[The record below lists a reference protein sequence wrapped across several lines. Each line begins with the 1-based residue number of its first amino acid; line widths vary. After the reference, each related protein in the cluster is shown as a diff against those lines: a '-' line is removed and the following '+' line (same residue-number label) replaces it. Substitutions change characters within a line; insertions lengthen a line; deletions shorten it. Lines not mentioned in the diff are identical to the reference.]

1 MSNLSLIDCYRIL
14 GVSVGAGIAEV
25 VSSYKK
31 LCRIHHPDVS
41 SDPESEEL
49 MKDINAAYSI
59 LREKLKNESA
69 LRERLAYQRSV
80 KRYANAEPR
89 TAAGAGQRSNQGGA
103 GQRAE
108 QAGAGQ
114 RSNQAGAGQRASQ
127 RSAGSRTTGFSAR
140 TQAAGA
146 DREAYKVLY
155 DYFKA
160 LSACDYSDA
169 YALLCEHDKR
179 QITEES
185 FIEWRESVARLYHI
199 KEFFITAE
207 PVDSTVNFS
216 SGRQISAKKFRVA
229 VNEDDQVEN
238 TARSSGVEKLM
249 IYEQGKWK
257 VFLGYKGVGDLTRTF
272 EERFEAGRRRD
283 LAKRWEE
290 YYSGQHTEFSMLSLA
305 GMRKAVSRELYRQ
318 NRFGGTLTF
327 AVISVNDGAP
337 GSAGANSN
345 SAPGSAG
352 GNSRGAP
359 GSSQNSGNGESAPGS
374 VRSKGEGAPGN
385 ARDNGRREQLLR
397 SAARTICSAL
407 RETDI
412 PAYAGDGVFMILFV
426 ELRKK
431 DSEDII
437 VRLTKKIRGN
447 AGSRLGLQAEIDYD
461 FDSWQGDSSASID
474 AFNDILKRHNKML

>member
-1 MSNLSLIDCYRIL
+1 MSSISLLDCYRIL

-69 LRERLAYQRSV
+69 FRERQAYQRSV
-80 KRYANAEPR
+80 RRYANASGAEPR
-89 TAAGAGQRSNQGGA
+89 TTAGSRTGDSGSRTGESGGRTGESGGRTA
-103 GQRAE
+103 S
-108 QAGAGQ
+108 QAG
-114 RSNQAGAGQRASQ
+114 ASQ
-127 RSAGSRTTGFSAR
+127 RSGQADAGQRGAGTRAAGYGRR
-140 TQAAGA
+140 TQSTGS
-146 DREAYKVLY
+146 DKEAYTVLY
-155 DYFKA
+155 SYFRA
-160 LSACDYSDA
+160 LSACEYSDA
-169 YALLCEHDKR
+169 YSLLCEYDKK
-179 QITEES
+179 QITKES

-207 PVDSTVNFS
+207 PVGTTVNFS
-216 SGRQISAKKFRVA
+216 NGRQISAKKFHVA

-249 IYEQGKWK
+249 INEQGTWK

-272 EERFEAGRRRD
+272 DERFEAGRRRD
-283 LAKRWEE
+283 LARRWEE
-290 YYSGQHTEFSMLSLA
+290 YYSGQHPEYSMLSLA

-327 AVISVNDGAP
+327 AVITVSD
-337 GSAGANSN
+337 
-345 SAPGSAG
+345 
-352 GNSRGAP
+352 
-359 GSSQNSGNGESAPGS
+359 
-374 VRSKGEGAPGN
+374 GN
-385 ARDNGRREQLLR
+385 AQDNSRREQLLR

-431 DSEDII
+431 DAEDII

-447 AGSRLGLQAEIDYD
+447 AGSRLGLQAEIGYA
-461 FDSWQGDSSASID
+461 FNSWPGGASASID
-474 AFNDILKRHNKML
+474 AFNDILKKFDKKL

>member
-1 MSNLSLIDCYRIL
+1 MSSNITLLDCYRIL
-14 GVSVGAGIAEV
+14 GVSAGAGIAEV

-41 SDPESEEL
+41 SDPASEEL

-59 LREKLKNESA
+59 LRERLKNESA
-69 LRERLAYQRSV
+69 FRERQAYQRSAR
-80 KRYANAEPR
+80 RYSNASGAEPR
-89 TAAGAGQRSNQGGA
+89 TAAGSRTASQTGASQRSSQTDAGQRTGEAGSRGANQASSNQRVNQRA
-103 GQRAE
+103 GQRA
-108 QAGAGQ
+108 
-114 RSNQAGAGQRASQ
+114 
-127 RSAGSRTTGFSAR
+127 AGSRPPGYGAR
-140 TQAAGA
+140 TQNTGPEK
-146 DREAYKVLY
+146 EAYRVLY

-169 YALLCEHDKR
+169 YALLCEYDKR
-179 QITEES
+179 QITEDS

-199 KEFFITAE
+199 KEFFISAD

-216 SGRQISAKKFRVA
+216 NGRQISAKKFHVA

-272 EERFEAGRRRD
+272 DERFEAGRRRD
-283 LAKRWEE
+283 LARRWEE
-290 YYSGQHTEFSMLSLA
+290 YYSGQHPEFSMLSLA

-327 AVISVNDGAP
+327 AVISVNDG
-337 GSAGANSN
+337 SAGS
-345 SAPGSAG
+345 
-352 GNSRGAP
+352 
-359 GSSQNSGNGESAPGS
+359 
-374 VRSKGEGAPGN
+374 

-447 AGSRLGLQAEIDYD
+447 AGSRLGLQAEIDYA
-461 FDSWQGDSSASID
+461 FGSWPGDSSASID
-474 AFNDILKRHNKML
+474 AFNDVLKKFNKML